1 MFYFTEHYIV
11 INPVICATES
21 LRYHRS
27 NAKVEES
34 HNHCLLKILQ
44 MLCGEY
50 PVVCKQRLIW
60 FVHVTINSANRQN

>member
-1 MFYFTEHYIV
+1 MLCFTSENIIV
-11 INPVICATES
+11 INPVVCATES

-34 HNHCLLKILQ
+34 HYHCLLKILQ

-50 PVVCKQRLIW
+50 QVVCKRD
-60 FVHVTINSANRQN
+60 

>member
-1 MFYFTEHYIV
+1 MLFYFTAHYIV
-11 INPVICATES
+11 INLVVCATES

-34 HNHCLLKILQ
+34 RYHCLLKILQ

-50 PVVCKQRLIW
+50 QVVCKRD
-60 FVHVTINSANRQN
+60 